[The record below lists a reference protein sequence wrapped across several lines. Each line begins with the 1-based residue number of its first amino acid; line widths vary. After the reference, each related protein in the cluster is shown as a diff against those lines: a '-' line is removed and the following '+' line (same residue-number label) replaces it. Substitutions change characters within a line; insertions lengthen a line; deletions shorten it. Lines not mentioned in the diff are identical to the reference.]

1 MSNERRYRS
10 NLSNAIA
17 SAQHGHLQWRRRGSF
32 SSRAAACAKYK
43 IARSIDAQH
52 QNPALVTGSR
62 HQMQEDTRTRVLRLI
77 ADNPQMTQRELA
89 DAVGISTGSVHYLLN
104 ALLEAGLVKFGN
116 FSASQDKRR
125 YAYILT
131 PRGVAEKAALTRRFL
146 GRKLQ
151 EYEALRR
158 EIDALEEE
166 MSQEGSASGQA
177 LSGTPTR
184 NR

>member
-1 MSNERRYRS
+1 
-10 NLSNAIA
+10 
-17 SAQHGHLQWRRRGSF
+17 
-32 SSRAAACAKYK
+32 
-43 IARSIDAQH
+43 
-52 QNPALVTGSR
+52 
-62 HQMQEDTRTRVLRLI
+62 MQEDTRTRVLRLI

-131 PRGVAEKAALTRRFL
+131 PKGVAEKAALTHRFL
-146 GRKLQ
+146 KRKMQ
-151 EYEALRR
+151 EYEDLAR

>member
-1 MSNERRYRS
+1 
-10 NLSNAIA
+10 
-17 SAQHGHLQWRRRGSF
+17 
-32 SSRAAACAKYK
+32 
-43 IARSIDAQH
+43 
-52 QNPALVTGSR
+52 
-62 HQMQEDTRTRVLRLI
+62 MQEDTRTRVLRLI

-104 ALLEAGLVKFGN
+104 ALLEAGFVKFGN

-131 PRGVAEKAALTRRFL
+131 PKGVAEKAALTRRFL

-158 EIDALEEE
+158 EINALQDEL
-166 MSQEGSASGQA
+166 SHDRAPSGKNQ
-177 LSGTPTR
+177 TR
-184 NR
+184 TKAQGR